1 VSTDDGIRDL
11 SADGIIMACGWHLS
25 YARVV
30 LIEQDHDDA
39 VVLVDGN
46 GDGAE
51 LELEYWHRDVDGLW
65 YCGSTAGHEGLDF
78 LSSSQSSAFTVSA
91 LSVLGPRPR
100 SGRTVQQRHEPSCT
114 QRLQIPALEQR
125 QRHRPS

>member
-1 VSTDDGIRDL
+1 MSTDDGIRNL
-11 SADGIIMACGWHLS
+11 SADGIIMTGGWHLS

-51 LELEYWHRDVDGLW
+51 LELEYRHRDVDGLW
-65 YCGSTAGHEGLDF
+65 YCGSTAGHALNMCA
-78 LSSSQSSAFTVSA
+78 AFPGHPATRRAVMVSPA
-91 LSVLGPRPR
+91 
-100 SGRTVQQRHEPSCT
+100 GRTSA
-114 QRLQIPALEQR
+114 PA
-125 QRHRPS
+125 HWP